1 MLSTRNK
8 AYLHYNGLIG
18 CVLFFSAAVCILG
31 SASVASNGALR
42 GLKIS
47 SSIIIPSLFPFTVFA
62 VFFQKSGG
70 LLWVS
75 EGLNKITLPLLK
87 LTGTEFSVVLI
98 SLLGG
103 YPIGG
108 KIIDELF
115 KSNIIN
121 KKTANKL
128 LRFCINPSPAFFIS
142 VVGISILKSKSAGW
156 ILLLS
161 NLIACLVLNLLFKEK
176 KENNTKMINKN
187 TTQTINISDA
197 FVDSVFAGAQ
207 IIINICAW
215 VTLFSAIS
223 EIINQLFQNNF
234 IYSFICPFLE
244 ISFGINEIGKIDIPA
259 YFYSF
264 FLSFGGISTICQVKE
279 SAKNLKPPFLKI
291 LFYRVIHG
299 IFATFISF
307 WVFKIFPRTTEVFSN
322 GTEIKLAEYPL
333 FFPSVMLLIFSVLF
347 LMFLSPQNLK
357 RNN

>member
-1 MLSTRNK
+1 MNNTKTNSF
-8 AYLHYNGLIG
+8 HYQGFMG
-18 CVLFFSAAVCILG
+18 CIMFFLAAVCILG
-31 SASVASNGALR
+31 SASATSYGALK

-47 SSIIIPSLFPFTVFA
+47 SAVIIPSLFPFTVFS

-70 LLWVS
+70 LLYV
-75 EGLNKITLPLLK
+75 GKGINKVTYRILRLN
-87 LTGTEFSVVLI
+87 GTEFSVMLI

-103 YPIGG
+103 YPIGS
-108 KIIDELF
+108 KIIDELYNS
-115 KSNIIN
+115 KQIS
-121 KKTANKL
+121 KDTANKL
-128 LRFCINPSPAFFIS
+128 LKFCINPSPAFFIS
-142 VVGISILKSKSAGW
+142 VVGINLLKSKSAGLMLLISNTLVCF
-156 ILLLS
+156 IL
-161 NLIACLVLNLLFKEK
+161 NIFNNIK
-176 KENNTKMINKN
+176 KYDNKSF
-187 TTQTINISDA
+187 TATMPTQTKSISDA
-197 FVDSVFAGAQ
+197 FVESVFSGAQ